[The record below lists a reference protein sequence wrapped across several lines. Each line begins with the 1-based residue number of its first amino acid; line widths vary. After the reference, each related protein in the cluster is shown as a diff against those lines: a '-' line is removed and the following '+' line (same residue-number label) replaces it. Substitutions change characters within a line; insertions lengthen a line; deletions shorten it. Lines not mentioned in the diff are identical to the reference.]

1 MEPVVL
7 KASIGTEALDAAVS
21 FGSCGVVDLL
31 FTHIT
36 APVLLILSPV
46 SDHVALRLS
55 GLPTTRHE
63 GEQVMQ
69 ASSSSPCTNNA
80 RFLTFSSVCR
90 RHRTPVPKVRRGV
103 SQRFRG

>member
-7 KASIGTEALDAAVS
+7 KASIGTEALDAAVC

-46 SDHVALRLS
+46 SDHVALWFS

-69 ASSSSPCTNNA
+69 ARIVLPLYQQRSFPD
-80 RFLTFSSVCR
+80 FFFSLPS
-90 RHRTPVPKVRRGV
+90 T
-103 SQRFRG
+103 